1 MPNLVGIGNSQV
13 PTNAMLGGLAYQDSV
28 GEIDIEKIKAKTGD
42 TATSIFVY
50 DTSKDS
56 DGGAWRHRTQDR
68 SWYNEPVSET
78 RGARREFPA
87 IAVIVTTQ
95 KKVTIYDGDDP
106 NLPMWMH
113 FEFNRYPNMSNL
125 GYTPVGLGHCGS
137 HPFNVHHISS
147 VHALN
152 GFMFIGGNRVLEAD
166 SSHTGWDLNFISE
179 VMHEYLQFPV
189 GAPRTSKWKLDGNI
203 AQRNSNLSTPKP
215 TSRYVTNGQSRG
227 ILGAVNDVAMTVEPN
242 APVDPYTKLPVPTT
256 AVATNQGTSI
266 IRGNGIFE
274 GETVVDVVYTGNPD
288 TQYVN
293 FRESD
298 NALVMSMNNNTIYVH
313 VIHEIPTSNKTGS
326 HPYQKEGI
334 DDEFYRT
341 GSSSNWNQSLWV
353 EGGSPAST
361 GTACRIAGNVIA
373 GNGGIN
379 VIEPNRQNHTGG
391 MVAEI
396 SSTYNSGYMFS
407 DHRGAFLADTDSS
420 TITATTVTSNW
431 ATVSNWTYQSQR
443 LTLASDGAGG
453 LNLTH
458 SDASGSYVYAFLPF
472 TVEANTDYLLQVD
485 MTAYNG
491 GALFVH
497 TTQYAIGGSTLA
509 NLHAVPGISKG
520 VQFNSGSNTT
530 LYLHFNHN
538 STSATNIKNIVAQ
551 KVLDD
556 TSDRS
561 KSNKDL
567 LVVGTINRAP
577 VAPGAELVS
586 YQPADSSSYLE
597 GMKST
602 SSLGLSM
609 NFSNAWYMMFWYNVH
624 GKMSLENFSTSA
636 YNNTILMISISQDG
650 FYLRGGS
657 VGTVNLESTHFG
669 NTTGWNQVFAV
680 YNGSNQLRIY
690 KNSDYVHGRTVTI
703 SNQDARVILFANSYN
718 GNGGSEGT
726 RSYSVATNAKMAL
739 ARIGHGEPSQKFI
752 TKMYRDEL
760 GLFQENAKCTLYGS
774 SSAVTGLAVDNSNNI
789 IHVGTSAGRS
799 EFQGLTRINNTTT
812 AVTTAISASNGFVAE
827 Q

>member
-28 GEIDIEKIKAKTGD
+28 GEIDIEKIKAKTSD

-68 SWYNEPVSET
+68 SWYNEPVSAT
-78 RGARREFPA
+78 RGARREFPVV
-87 IAVIVTTQ
+87 AVIVTTQ

-106 NLPMWMH
+106 NLSMWMH
-113 FEFNRYPNMSNL
+113 FEFNSYPNMANL
-125 GYTPVGLGHCGS
+125 GYTPVGLGHCS
-137 HPFNVHHISS
+137 SPPFRTHHISS

-152 GFMFIGGNRVLEAD
+152 GYMFIGGNRVLESN

-189 GAPRTSKWKLDGNI
+189 AAPRTSKWKLDGNI
-203 AQRNSNLSTPKP
+203 AQRNSKLSTPKP
-215 TSRYVTNGQSRG
+215 TGRYVTNGQSLG

-242 APVDPYTKLPVPTT
+242 ALVDPYTKLPVPTT

-298 NALVMSMNNNTIYVH
+298 NALVMSMKNNSIYVH
-313 VIHEIPTSNKTGS
+313 VIYEIPTSNKTGS
-326 HPYQKEGI
+326 QPYQKEGI

-341 GSSSNWNQSLWV
+341 ASSSNWNQSLWV
-353 EGGSPAST
+353 QGNGAT
-361 GTACRIAGNVIA
+361 GTECRIAGNVIA
-373 GNGGIN
+373 GKGGIN
-379 VIEPNRQNHTGG
+379 IIEPNRQAHTGA
-391 MVAEI
+391 MLAEI
-396 SSTYNSGYMFS
+396 SHSYNSGYMFS
-407 DHRGAFLADTDSS
+407 DHRGAYLADSDSS
-420 TITATTVTSNW
+420 NITATTVTSNW
-431 ATVSNWTYQSQR
+431 ATVSNWTYQSQK

-458 SDASGSYVYAFLPF
+458 ADASGSYVYAFLPF
-472 TVEANTDYLLQVD
+472 TVETNTDYLLQVD

-491 GALFVH
+491 SALFVH
-497 TTQYAIGGSTLA
+497 TTQYAVGGSTLA

-556 TSDRS
+556 ASDRS

-577 VAPGAELVS
+577 VATGAELVS
-586 YQPADSSSYLE
+586 YQPSNSTSYLE

-609 NFSNAWYMMFWYNVH
+609 NFSNAWYMMFWYKKYA
-624 GKMSLENFSTSA
+624 KMSLENFSTGG
-636 YNNTILMISISQDG
+636 YNNTMFMVHITNNG
-650 FYLRGGS
+650 FYFRGQTGN
-657 VGTVNLESTHFG
+657 VDLESTHFG
-669 NTTGWNQVFAV
+669 NENVWSQFLAV

-690 KNSDYVHGRTVTI
+690 KNSDYVHGRTVTF
-703 SNQDARVILFANSYN
+703 SNQDARVILFGNSYN

-726 RSYSVATNAKMAL
+726 RSYSVEQNSVMAL

-752 TKMYRDEL
+752 TKMYRDEI
-760 GLFQENAKCTLYGS
+760 GLFQPNAKCTLHGTS
-774 SSAVTGLAVDNSNNI
+774 SVVTGLAFDNSHDI